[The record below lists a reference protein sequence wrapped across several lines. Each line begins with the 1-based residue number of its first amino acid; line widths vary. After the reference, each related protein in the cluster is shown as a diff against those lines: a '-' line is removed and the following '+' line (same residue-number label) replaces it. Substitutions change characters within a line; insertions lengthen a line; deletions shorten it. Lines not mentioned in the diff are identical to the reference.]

1 MEEKFG
7 QSHLFMTVFLHCFA
21 SRMVAPVITD
31 VTMAAVCPGQDEC
44 SFAVYLTGAQHAII
58 GLGSVVVMPVIGKL
72 SDTYGRKFML
82 TLPLT
87 LSIFPLAILAY
98 KRTRYYLYAYYM
110 LKTVIAMAT
119 EGSVL
124 LLALAYVADNVEESR
139 RASVFAIMSG
149 FSSASFVLGNLS
161 ARFLSTSATFQV
173 AAGMSVIG
181 LVYMRLFLPESMSR
195 NVSENDC
202 LLEKSPSK
210 KWKLF
215 MTVDSLHEAICLL
228 RISPTLSKA
237 AVIAFFSTMA
247 DVGLYSSLMYYL
259 KARFHFNKDQF
270 SDLMIISGIAESMSQ
285 LIVMPILTPLLGERK
300 MISLGLFSSCACMV
314 VYSIAWS
321 PWVPYVA
328 ATISIFSIFTYPCL
342 RSIASIQTGPSE
354 QGKAQGCISSICS
367 LANIFSPLAFSPLT
381 ALFISNNAPFNF
393 PGFSILCSSFL
404 AVIAFAQ
411 SITIRLP
418 PAENCCIIS
427 KNLV

>member
-98 KRTRYYLYAYYM
+98 KRTKYYLYAYYM
-110 LKTVIAMAT
+110 LETVIAMAT

-181 LVYMRLFLPESMSR
+181 LVYMRLFLPKSMSR

-285 LIVMPILTPLLGERK
+285 
-300 MISLGLFSSCACMV
+300 MV

-342 RSIASIQTGPSE
+342 RSIASKQTGPSE
-354 QGKAQGCISSICS
+354 QGKAQGCITSICS